1 MSGLEIGY
9 VVLTVAL
16 LFFLVP
22 RAKYW
27 LSNSP
32 KAEKGDWQ
40 AFIFPIGLII
50 LFVAG
55 LMWLVGR

>member
-9 VVLTVAL
+9 LIFAIAIL
-16 LFFLVP
+16 IFLFP
-22 RAKYW
+22 AAKYW
-27 LSNSP
+27 LKNSP

-40 AFIFPIGLII
+40 AFIFPIALVI

-55 LMWLVGR
+55 LMWMVSR

>member
-9 VVLTVAL
+9 VILVIAL
-16 LFFLVP
+16 LIFLFP

-27 LSNSP
+27 LKNSP

-40 AFIFPIGLII
+40 AFIFPIALVI

-55 LMWLVGR
+55 LMWMVNR

>member
-9 VVLTVAL
+9 ILLAVAL
-16 LFFLVP
+16 LIFLFP

-27 LSNSP
+27 LTNSP

-40 AFIFPIGLII
+40 AFIFPIALVI

-55 LMWLVGR
+55 LMWMVSR